1 MTTHVRVLTPVTSTQ
16 IRSDADIEALQGPD
30 LIVSHDLN
38 DIGPP
43 SIESRFDEA
52 FAIPGLLTK
61 GMAAEREG
69 VDAIVIDCMADP
81 GLNALREAVNIPV
94 LGPLETCVHL
104 AAMMGTQF
112 SIITVLES
120 VRPMFEDLVRSY
132 GVADRLASI
141 RVITVPV
148 LELFGDEERVQA
160 LLIREAKLAVEE
172 DGASVLIL
180 GCTGFY
186 GCADAM
192 SAAAACQ
199 KTCCRGETPVA
210 RSTAASA
217 ASSAPSI
224 LGKDRRSWGW
234 KGSAEPSRWMSVR
247 PKLVSRPRD
256 ACRSCSVE
264 SGVRR
269 SQ

>member
-30 LIVSHDLN
+30 LIVSHGLN

-52 FAIPGLLTK
+52 FAMPGLLTK

-81 GLNALREAVNIPV
+81 GLAALREAVSIPV

-148 LELFGDEERVQA
+148 LEIFGDEERVQA
-160 LLIREAKLAVEE
+160 LLIREAKRAVEE

-192 SAAAACQ
+192 SAALEEDGNQIPVLDPIPVTVQFAAAM
-199 KTCCRGETPVA
+199 A
-210 RSTAASA
+210 RAGVSHSKRTYAR
-217 ASSAPSI
+217 PSPKEMPGFN
-224 LGKDRRSWGW
+224 LPKD
-234 KGSAEPSRWMSVR
+234 
-247 PKLVSRPRD
+247 
-256 ACRSCSVE
+256 
-264 SGVRR
+264 
-269 SQ
+269 

>member
-192 SAAAACQ
+192 SAALEAGGNQIPVLDPIPVTVQFAAAM
-199 KTCCRGETPVA
+199 A
-210 RSTAASA
+210 RAGVSHSKRTYAR
-217 ASSAPSI
+217 PSPKEMPGFN
-224 LGKDRRSWGW
+224 LPKD
-234 KGSAEPSRWMSVR
+234 
-247 PKLVSRPRD
+247 
-256 ACRSCSVE
+256 
-264 SGVRR
+264 
-269 SQ
+269 